1 MNDLQSY
8 LHQHIPLSASIGV
21 TVARSTKH
29 SLTLTAPLEP
39 NINHRETVFGGS
51 ACAVAIL
58 TAWSLIHIQI
68 KKHPQINPRIVIQR
82 NSIHYLKPIIS
93 DFHATCSLPEVEAWN
108 RFIKGVE
115 RKGRG
120 RVELD
125 CILSCD
131 GDKVGYFTGQYV
143 VFDMSR
149 A

>member
-1 MNDLQSY
+1 MNDLQDY

-21 TVARSTKH
+21 TVAQLAQH

-58 TAWSLIHIQI
+58 SAWSLIHIQM
-68 KKHPQINPRIVIQR
+68 KKNPQITPRIVIQK
-82 NSIHYLKPIIS
+82 NSIHYLKPIVS
-93 DFHATCSLPEVEAWN
+93 NFQATCSLPEVEVWN

-125 CILSCD
+125 CILSCN

-149 A
+149 T